1 MQSFSSCEIIKEV
14 YEIIDMI
21 WISEEFQMKF
31 EQKSFNSRF
40 CHNKS
45 DIGVENPI
53 LRLFIIM
60 QMSFTSSKH

>member
-1 MQSFSSCEIIKEV
+1 MKEV
-14 YEIIDMI
+14 YEIIEMI

-40 CHNKS
+40 RNNES
-45 DIGVENPI
+45 DFGVENPI

-60 QMSFTSSKH
+60 QKSFTSSKH